1 MLTDI
6 ENVLTYFNRPHVF
19 VLLKK
24 RMIMRTIQINVPDS
38 VDLKDYDFSMI
49 VAAKLYEDAKLSAG
63 QAAEI
68 VGLSKRAFIELM
80 GKYGVSV
87 FSKSVSDLNNDIANA

>member
-1 MLTDI
+1 
-6 ENVLTYFNRPHVF
+6 
-19 VLLKK
+19 
-24 RMIMRTIQINVPDS
+24 MRTIQLRIPDS

-49 VAAKLYEDAKLSAG
+49 IASKLYEEAKLSAG

-68 VGLSKRAFIELM
+68 VGLSKRAFIEIL

-87 FSKSVSDLNNDIANA
+87 FSTSISDLNSDIANA